1 MTVDQELH
9 ADRLPTYL
17 TRFVGRKSEIE
28 TVTTLLEKGR
38 MVTLCGVGGRR
49 VRAGKTRLAI
59 EAAKRI
65 RESPPPAADTPPEV
79 YWVPLG
85 AVTDPGRGDGGSSR
99 QRQRVRI
106 GQRDDHGVV
115 NALQDQ
121 PALLVLDNCE
131 QVAEACQV
139 LLEGLLPG
147 CPQVRVLATS
157 RVPLSSR
164 PARRSSRCRRWPA
177 PSTSSSIAPRS
188 SRPHTS
194 APTATPTRFAT
205 SATCCTDCRWQ
216 SSWAASSDP
225 GALPR
230 DLLAQLGQTSD
241 ALSSGTAPV
250 ADRHRSMDVILQTSW
265 QWLDEGDRT
274 VLSALAVF
282 VGGFTRVGAAEVA
295 GATLGSLATLT
306 ERALIQRLPDA
317 SGGSRYVMHELV
329 RGHAL
334 GHLRDADAVRARHF
348 AHVLAVVETRVV
360 AETTPVEPSWTHPMG
375 PELGNIDA
383 ALLWALDHGDAEGA
397 LRMASALSAF
407 WAYSTPTTST
417 RLTRIERALALPWEP
432 TTESSIRAR
441 AEALDMA
448 GHMQFWLRNRN
459 ELSRDLFDEARQLFA
474 AIGDQARTAGCL
486 RDHGYMLM
494 VLGDLDGCRRESR
507 ESLVLSQGCG
517 DRQGVAWGLCTLAG
531 AELVGKDL
539 ASAQRHFRRALD
551 LFALLDS
558 PFGVFQ
564 CRVSLV
570 DACRQA
576 ADWTAALELSRHALD
591 DWRTHGFTAT
601 VTDLLDGLAMV
612 AADFLRHEDAAEL
625 IGAAEG
631 WRREYEEATEFCHRE
646 TFGRG
651 AAGVRSRMGQ
661 EAWTAART
669 RGARWS
675 RGQVVQ
681 RATEVAEELTIA
693 VRARPAGL
701 TSREVEV
708 LRLVAQGLS
717 NAAIA
722 DQLVVSRRTVHAHL
736 RSIFEKLG
744 VTTRAA
750 AARKAADLLPHS

>member
-17 TRFVGRKSEIE
+17 TRFVGRESEIE
-28 TVTTLLEKGR
+28 TVATLLEKGR
-38 MVTLCGVGGRR
+38 MVTLCGVGG
-49 VRAGKTRLAI
+49 AGKTRLAI

-85 AVTDPGRGDGGSSR
+85 AVTDPAEVTAAVADSVSVSGSVS
-99 QRQRVRI
+99 
-106 GQRDDHGVV
+106 GTTTGVV

-157 RVPLSSR
+157 RVPLQQAGEEIFPMPPLASAVDLFLDR
-164 PARRSSRCRRWPA
+164 TTLVA
-177 PSTSSSIAPRS
+177 PSYVG
-188 SRPHTS
+188 
-194 APTATPTRFAT
+194 
-205 SATCCTDCRWQ
+205 TDRNTDTIRDICHLLNGLPLAVEL
-216 SSWAASSDP
+216 AASWIRVLS
-225 GALPR
+225 PR

-744 VTTRAA
+744 VTTRTA